1 MNMKIRKMQERR
13 KISIIVPV
21 YKAERFLPRCIESV
35 IHQTFPDWELILV
48 DDGSPDRCG
57 EICDA
62 YAEKDQRIYVIHQK
76 NFGVSAARNA
86 GLNVAHGN
94 YIYFIDSDDYIA
106 DHALEILY
114 NKMEQ
119 KCADIV
125 FSGHNRV
132 RRNGEICNDTKEWE
146 QGDDIRKW
154 QRAIIE
160 NQIPNFVWGKL
171 YRRSLWKNIRFPAGV
186 IMEDLFIMPHVFMA
200 AKKIHFIREPLYFY
214 SNENDVSIMSVSGD
228 TYISLLYGRF
238 LAWRE
243 HEKIGDAY
251 SVECA
256 EYCASKAL
264 HAALRALSMNIGA
277 DILSEEQEA
286 EAWSYVREHQYL
298 PINLSLKFL
307 RWTISHRD
315 WPLSEMVGSFQR
327 YLVKR
332 QQIRRNKR
340 KARK

>member
-1 MNMKIRKMQERR
+1 MNVKMDKIQVNK

-35 IHQTFPDWELILV
+35 IHQTFQDWELILV

-76 NFGVSAARNA
+76 NSGVSAARNA
-86 GLNVAHGN
+86 GLDVAHGN

-114 NKMEQ
+114 NKLEQ
-119 KCADIV
+119 ECADLV

-146 QGDDIRKW
+146 QGDDIREW
-154 QRAIIE
+154 QSAIIE

-171 YRRSLWKNIRFPAGV
+171 YRRSLWENIRFPAGV

-228 TYISLLYGRF
+228 AYISLLYGRF

-243 HEKIGDAY
+243 HERIGCAF
-251 SVECA
+251 SAECA
-256 EYCASKAL
+256 EYCATKAL
-264 HAALRALSMNIGA
+264 HAAIRALSMNIGA
-277 DILSEEQEA
+277 AALSKREEE
-286 EAWSYVREHQYL
+286 EAWSYVMEHDYV
-298 PINLSLKFL
+298 PINLALTFL
-307 RWTISHRD
+307 RWTISCRI
-315 WPLSEMVGSFQR
+315 WPLAEMVGSVQR

-332 QQIRRNKR
+332 QQIRRSKR